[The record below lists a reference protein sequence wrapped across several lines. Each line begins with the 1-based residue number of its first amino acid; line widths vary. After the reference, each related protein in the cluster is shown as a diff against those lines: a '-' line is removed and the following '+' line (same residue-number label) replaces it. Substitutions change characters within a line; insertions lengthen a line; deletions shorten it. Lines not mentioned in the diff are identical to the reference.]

1 MTNVKNIKFPLVFDG
16 AMGTYY
22 PDKSTRV
29 MPECEMANLFDS
41 EVIFEIHREYVDAG
55 AMAIKTNTFQ
65 ANTVSLG
72 TNFSVVKNVI
82 EAGIDLAKRA
92 AAKTDTLVFADIG
105 PIPKTKEH
113 SIDEDLAEGKKIIDI
128 FLSKGINDF
137 LFETFS
143 DLDKLLDLAKYIKAK
158 DSDAFIITS
167 FAVGAD
173 GFTRTGEVGEDLI
186 FKAAESKDIDAV
198 GFNCVS
204 GPLRLRE
211 YIEKINLP
219 DKIISIM
226 PNGGYPTVIKNRTYY
241 SANKDY
247 FSNATLQ
254 FLEYGVQIIG
264 GCCGTRPEFIKEIT
278 ERISEYRY
286 TKVRPAKKKQFRL
299 DTPYTENL
307 FRNKL
312 EHGKKP
318 IVVEFDPPKDLNMK
332 KHMENVKALANAG
345 ADGITIADCP
355 VARVRVDASLTA
367 YKIKNEIGIE
377 PIVHMT
383 CRDRNVNA
391 SKALLLGLNL
401 ENILNIITI
410 TGDPVPTAEK
420 DEVKSVFQFNSTKFA
435 GMVADM
441 NEKVFTNEMNIGG
454 ALNLNANKFDLEIK
468 RAQAKEKAGV
478 NVFYTQP
485 VISKNAVENLKIAR
499 QELSAYIMGGVMP
512 IVSYNNAIFMN
523 SEASGIRLED
533 QVIDRYKNLDRDQ
546 ASKLAVEITAD
557 FMKEIEDH
565 VDGFYIITPFSRV
578 DIVGEL
584 IGIFKN

>member
-1 MTNVKNIKFPLVFDG
+1 MTKIQNIKFPLVFDG

-22 PDKSTRV
+22 PDKSKRV

-41 EVIFEIHREYVDAG
+41 EVIYEIHKEYVDAG

-72 TNFSVVKNVI
+72 TDFSVVKNVI
-82 EAGIDLAKRA
+82 EAGLSLAKRA
-92 AAKTDTLVFADIG
+92 VDKTETLVFADIG
-105 PIPKTKEH
+105 PIPGHDEN
-113 SIDEDLAEGKKIIDI
+113 SIDEHKEIIDI
-128 FLSKGINDF
+128 FLENGINDF

-143 DLDKLLDLAKYIKAK
+143 EIGTLKELAKYIKAK
-158 DSDAFIITS
+158 DEDAFIITS

-173 GFTRTGEVGEDLI
+173 GLTRTGEVGEDLLSE
-186 FKAAESKDIDAV
+186 AAKSTDIDAV

-219 DKIISIM
+219 EKIISIM

-264 GCCGTRPEFIKEIT
+264 GCCGTRPEFIREII

-286 TKVRPAKKKQFRL
+286 TKTRPEKKKHARL
-299 DTPYTENL
+299 ETPYTENL

-332 KHMENVKALANAG
+332 RYMENVKALSNSG

-355 VARVRVDASLTA
+355 VACVRVDASLTA

-435 GMVADM
+435 TLVSDM
-441 NEKVFTNEMNIGG
+441 NEKIFTNKMNIGG

-485 VISKNAVENLKIAR
+485 VISKTAVENLKIAR
-499 QELSAYIMGGVMP
+499 KELKSYIMGGVMP
-512 IVSYNNAIFMN
+512 IVSYKNALFMN
-523 SEASGIRLED
+523 SEASGIRLDDDIIE
-533 QVIDRYKNLDRDQ
+533 QYKGLEREE
-546 ASKLAVEITAD
+546 ASRLAVEITSD
-557 FMKEIEDH
+557 FMRQIEDY
-565 VDGFYIITPFSRV
+565 VDGYYIITPFSRV
-578 DIVGEL
+578 DIVGAL
-584 IGIFKN
+584 IKLFKK

>member
-1 MTNVKNIKFPLVFDG
+1 MTKIKNIKFPLVFDG

-22 PDKSTRV
+22 PDKSKRV

-41 EVIFEIHREYVDAG
+41 EVIYEIHKEYVDAG

-72 TNFSVVKNVI
+72 TDFSVVKNVI
-82 EAGIDLAKRA
+82 EAGISLAKKA
-92 AAKTDTLVFADIG
+92 VVKTETLVFADIG
-105 PIPKTKEH
+105 PIPGNDEK
-113 SIDEDLAEGKKIIDI
+113 SIDEHKEIIDI
-128 FLSKGINDF
+128 FLENGINDF

-143 DLDKLLDLAKYIKAK
+143 EIGTLKELAKYIKTK
-158 DSDAFIITS
+158 DEDAFIITS

-173 GFTRTGEVGEDLI
+173 GLTRTGEVGEDLLG
-186 FKAAESKDIDAV
+186 AAARSADIDAV

-219 DKIISIM
+219 EKIISIM

-264 GCCGTRPEFIKEIT
+264 GCCGTRPEFIREIT

-286 TKVRPAKKKQFRL
+286 TKTRPEKKKHARL
-299 DTPYTENL
+299 ETPYTENL

-332 KHMENVKALANAG
+332 RYMENVKALSNSG

-435 GMVADM
+435 ALVSDM
-441 NEKVFTNEMNIGG
+441 NEKVFTNKMNIGA
-454 ALNLNANKFDLEIK
+454 ALNINANKFDLEIK

-485 VISKNAVENLKIAR
+485 VISRTAVENLKIAR
-499 QELSAYIMGGVMP
+499 KELKSYIMGGVMP
-512 IVSYNNAIFMN
+512 IVSYKNALFMN
-523 SEASGIRLED
+523 SEASGIRLDDDIIE
-533 QVIDRYKNLDRDQ
+533 RYKGLEREA
-546 ASKLAVEITAD
+546 ASRLAVEITSD
-557 FMKEIEDH
+557 FMRQIADY
-565 VDGFYIITPFSRV
+565 VDGYYIITPFSRV
-578 DIVGEL
+578 EIVGEL
-584 IGIFKN
+584 VQLFKK

>member
-1 MTNVKNIKFPLVFDG
+1 MTKIQNIKFPLVFDG

-22 PDKSTRV
+22 PDKSKRV

-41 EVIFEIHREYVDAG
+41 EVIYEIHKEYVDAG

-72 TNFSVVKNVI
+72 TDFSVVKNVI
-82 EAGIDLAKRA
+82 EAGLSLAKKA
-92 AAKTDTLVFADIG
+92 VKNTETLVFADIG
-105 PIPKTKEH
+105 PIPGHDEN
-113 SIDEDLAEGKKIIDI
+113 SIDEHKEIIDI
-128 FLSKGINDF
+128 FLENGINGF

-143 DLDKLLDLAKYIKAK
+143 EIDKLKELAKYIKAK
-158 DSDAFIITS
+158 DEDAFIITS

-173 GFTRTGEVGEDLI
+173 GLTRTGEVGEDLLSE
-186 FKAAESKDIDAV
+186 AAKSADIDAV

-219 DKIISIM
+219 EKIISIM

-264 GCCGTRPEFIKEIT
+264 GCCGTRPEFIREIT

-286 TKVRPAKKKQFRL
+286 TKTRPEKKKHARL
-299 DTPYTENL
+299 ETPYTENL

-332 KHMENVKALANAG
+332 RYMENVKALSNSG

-435 GMVADM
+435 TLVSDM
-441 NEKVFTNEMNIGG
+441 NEKVFTNKMNIGG

-485 VISKNAVENLKIAR
+485 VISKTAVENLKIAR
-499 QELSAYIMGGVMP
+499 KELKSYIMGGVMP
-512 IVSYNNAIFMN
+512 IVSYKNALFMN
-523 SEASGIRLED
+523 SEASGIRLDDDIIE
-533 QVIDRYKNLDRDQ
+533 RYKGLEREE
-546 ASKLAVEITAD
+546 ASRLAVEITSD
-557 FMKEIEDH
+557 FMRKIEDY
-565 VDGFYIITPFSRV
+565 VDGYYIITPFSRV
-578 DIVGEL
+578 DIVGKL
-584 IGIFKN
+584 IQLFKSV

>member
-1 MTNVKNIKFPLVFDG
+1 MTKIKNIKFPLVFDG

-22 PDKSTRV
+22 PDKSKRV

-41 EVIFEIHREYVDAG
+41 EVIYEIHKEYVDAG

-65 ANTVSLG
+65 ANTISLG
-72 TNFSVVKNVI
+72 TDFSVVKNVI
-82 EAGIDLAKRA
+82 EAGISLAKKA
-92 AAKTDTLVFADIG
+92 VEKTETLVFADVG
-105 PIPKTKEH
+105 PIPGNDEKSIYEHKE
-113 SIDEDLAEGKKIIDI
+113 IIDI
-128 FLSKGINDF
+128 FLENGINDF

-143 DLDKLLDLAKYIKAK
+143 EIGTLKELAKYIKEK
-158 DSDAFIITS
+158 DEDAFIITS

-173 GFTRTGEVGEDLI
+173 GLTRTGEVGEDLLSE
-186 FKAAESKDIDAV
+186 AAKSADIDAV

-219 DKIISIM
+219 EKIISIM

-264 GCCGTRPEFIKEIT
+264 GCCGTRPEFIREIT

-286 TKVRPAKKKQFRL
+286 TKTRPEKKKHARL
-299 DTPYTENL
+299 ETPYTENL

-332 KHMENVKALANAG
+332 RYMENVKALSNSG

-420 DEVKSVFQFNSTKFA
+420 DEVKSVFQFNSKKFA
-435 GMVADM
+435 ALVSDM
-441 NEKVFTNEMNIGG
+441 NEKVFTNKMNIGA
-454 ALNLNANKFDLEIK
+454 ALNINANKFDLEIK

-485 VISKNAVENLKIAR
+485 VISRTAVENLKIAR
-499 QELSAYIMGGVMP
+499 KELKSYIMGGVMP
-512 IVSYNNAIFMN
+512 IVSYKNALFMN
-523 SEASGIRLED
+523 SEASGIRLDDE
-533 QVIDRYKNLDRDQ
+533 IIERYKGLEREA
-546 ASKLAVEITAD
+546 ASRLAVEITSD
-557 FMKEIEDH
+557 FMRQIADD
-565 VDGFYIITPFSRV
+565 VDGYYIITPFSRV
-578 DIVGEL
+578 EIVGEL
-584 IGIFKN
+584 IQLFKRV

>member
-1 MTNVKNIKFPLVFDG
+1 MTKIQNIKFPLVFDG

-22 PDKSTRV
+22 PDKSKRV

-41 EVIFEIHREYVDAG
+41 EVIYEIHKEYVDAG

-72 TNFSVVKNVI
+72 TDFSVVKNVI
-82 EAGIDLAKRA
+82 EAGLSLAKKA
-92 AAKTDTLVFADIG
+92 VKNTETLVFADIG
-105 PIPKTKEH
+105 PIPGHDEN
-113 SIDEDLAEGKKIIDI
+113 SIDEHKEIIDI
-128 FLSKGINDF
+128 FLENGINDF

-143 DLDKLLDLAKYIKAK
+143 EIDKLKELAKYIKAK
-158 DSDAFIITS
+158 DEDAFIITS

-173 GFTRTGEVGEDLI
+173 GLTRTGEVGEDLLSE
-186 FKAAESKDIDAV
+186 AAKSADIDAV

-219 DKIISIM
+219 EKIISIM

-264 GCCGTRPEFIKEIT
+264 GCCGTRPEFIREIT

-286 TKVRPAKKKQFRL
+286 TKTRPEKKKHARL
-299 DTPYTENL
+299 ETPYTENL

-332 KHMENVKALANAG
+332 RYMENVKALSNSG

-435 GMVADM
+435 TLVSDM
-441 NEKVFTNEMNIGG
+441 NEKIFTNKMNIGG

-485 VISKNAVENLKIAR
+485 VISKTAVENLKIAR
-499 QELSAYIMGGVMP
+499 KELKSYIMGGVMP
-512 IVSYNNAIFMN
+512 IVSYKNALFMN
-523 SEASGIRLED
+523 SEASGIRLDDEIIE
-533 QVIDRYKNLDRDQ
+533 QYKGLEREE
-546 ASKLAVEITAD
+546 ASRLAVEITSD
-557 FMKEIEDH
+557 FMRKIEDY
-565 VDGFYIITPFSRV
+565 VDGYYIITPFSRV

-584 IGIFKN
+584 IQLFKK

>member
-1 MTNVKNIKFPLVFDG
+1 MTKIQNIKFPLVFDG

-22 PDKSTRV
+22 PDKSKRV

-41 EVIFEIHREYVDAG
+41 EVIYEIHKEYVDAG

-72 TNFSVVKNVI
+72 TDFSVVKNVI
-82 EAGIDLAKRA
+82 EAGLSLAKRA
-92 AAKTDTLVFADIG
+92 VDKTETLVFADIG
-105 PIPKTKEH
+105 PIPGHDEN
-113 SIDEDLAEGKKIIDI
+113 SIDEHKEIIDI
-128 FLSKGINDF
+128 FLENGINDF

-143 DLDKLLDLAKYIKAK
+143 EIGTLKELAKYIKAK
-158 DSDAFIITS
+158 DEDAFIITS

-173 GFTRTGEVGEDLI
+173 GLTRTGEVGEDLLSE
-186 FKAAESKDIDAV
+186 AAKSTDIDAV

-219 DKIISIM
+219 EKIISIM

-264 GCCGTRPEFIKEIT
+264 GCCGTRPEFIREIT

-286 TKVRPAKKKQFRL
+286 TKTRPEKKKHARL
-299 DTPYTENL
+299 ETPYTENL

-332 KHMENVKALANAG
+332 RYMENVKALSNSG

-435 GMVADM
+435 TLVSDM
-441 NEKVFTNEMNIGG
+441 NEKIFTNKMNIGG

-485 VISKNAVENLKIAR
+485 VISKTAVENLKIAR
-499 QELSAYIMGGVMP
+499 KELKSYIMGGVMP
-512 IVSYNNAIFMN
+512 IVSYKNALFMN
-523 SEASGIRLED
+523 SEASGIRLDDEIIE
-533 QVIDRYKNLDRDQ
+533 QYKGLEREE
-546 ASKLAVEITAD
+546 ASRLAVEITSD
-557 FMKEIEDH
+557 FMRQIADD
-565 VDGFYIITPFSRV
+565 VDGYYIITPFSRV

-584 IGIFKN
+584 IQLFKK

>member
-1 MTNVKNIKFPLVFDG
+1 MTKIQNIKFPLVFDG

-22 PDKSTRV
+22 PDKSKRV

-41 EVIFEIHREYVDAG
+41 EVIYEIHKEYVDAG

-72 TNFSVVKNVI
+72 TDFSVVKNVI
-82 EAGIDLAKRA
+82 EAGLSLAKKA
-92 AAKTDTLVFADIG
+92 VKNTETLVFADIG
-105 PIPKTKEH
+105 PIPGHDEN
-113 SIDEDLAEGKKIIDI
+113 SIDEHKEIIDI
-128 FLSKGINDF
+128 FLENGINDF

-143 DLDKLLDLAKYIKAK
+143 EIGTLKELAKYIKAK
-158 DSDAFIITS
+158 DENAFIITS

-173 GFTRTGEVGEDLI
+173 GLTRTGEVGEDLLSE
-186 FKAAESKDIDAV
+186 AAKSTDIDAV

-219 DKIISIM
+219 EKIISIM

-264 GCCGTRPEFIKEIT
+264 GCCGTRPEFIREII

-286 TKVRPAKKKQFRL
+286 TKTRPEKKKHARL
-299 DTPYTENL
+299 ETPYTENL

-332 KHMENVKALANAG
+332 RYMENVKALSNSG

-435 GMVADM
+435 TLVSDM
-441 NEKVFTNEMNIGG
+441 NEKVFTNKMNIGG

-485 VISKNAVENLKIAR
+485 VISKTAVENLKIAR
-499 QELSAYIMGGVMP
+499 KELKSYIMGGVMP
-512 IVSYNNAIFMN
+512 IVSYKNALFMN
-523 SEASGIRLED
+523 SEASGIRLDDDIIE
-533 QVIDRYKNLDRDQ
+533 QYKGLEREE
-546 ASKLAVEITAD
+546 ASHLAVEITSD
-557 FMKEIEDH
+557 FMRQIADD
-565 VDGFYIITPFSRV
+565 VDGYYIITPFSRV
-578 DIVGEL
+578 DIVGKL
-584 IGIFKN
+584 IQLFKTR

>member
-1 MTNVKNIKFPLVFDG
+1 MTKIQNIKFPLVFDG

-22 PDKSTRV
+22 PDKSKRV

-41 EVIFEIHREYVDAG
+41 EVIYEIHKEYVDAG

-72 TNFSVVKNVI
+72 TDFLVVKNVI
-82 EAGIDLAKRA
+82 EAGLSLAKRA
-92 AAKTDTLVFADIG
+92 VDKTGTLVFADIG
-105 PIPKTKEH
+105 PIPGHDEN
-113 SIDEDLAEGKKIIDI
+113 SIDEHKEIIDI
-128 FLSKGINDF
+128 FLENGINDF

-143 DLDKLLDLAKYIKAK
+143 EIGTLKELAKYIKEK
-158 DSDAFIITS
+158 DEDAFIITS

-173 GFTRTGEVGEDLI
+173 GLTRTGEVGEDLLSE
-186 FKAAESKDIDAV
+186 AAKSVEIDAV

-219 DKIISIM
+219 EKIISIM

-264 GCCGTRPEFIKEIT
+264 GCCGTRPEFIREII

-286 TKVRPAKKKQFRL
+286 TKTRPEKKKHARL
-299 DTPYTENL
+299 ETPYTENL

-332 KHMENVKALANAG
+332 RYMENVKALSNSG

-435 GMVADM
+435 TLVSDM
-441 NEKVFTNEMNIGG
+441 NEKVFTNKMNIGG

-485 VISKNAVENLKIAR
+485 VISKTAVENLKIAR
-499 QELSAYIMGGVMP
+499 KELKSYIMGGVMP
-512 IVSYNNAIFMN
+512 IVSYKNALFMN
-523 SEASGIRLED
+523 SEASGIRLDDE
-533 QVIDRYKNLDRDQ
+533 IIERYKGLEREE
-546 ASKLAVEITAD
+546 ASRLAVEITSD
-557 FMKEIEDH
+557 FMRQIADY
-565 VDGFYIITPFSRV
+565 VDGYYIITPFSRV
-578 DIVGEL
+578 EIVGEL
-584 IGIFKN
+584 IQLFKTR

>member
-1 MTNVKNIKFPLVFDG
+1 MTKIKNIKFPLVFDG

-22 PDKSTRV
+22 PDKSKRV

-41 EVIFEIHREYVDAG
+41 EVIYEIHKEYVDAG

-72 TNFSVVKNVI
+72 TDFSVVKNVI
-82 EAGIDLAKRA
+82 EAGISLAKKA
-92 AAKTDTLVFADIG
+92 VEKTETLVFADVG
-105 PIPKTKEH
+105 PIPGNDEK
-113 SIDEDLAEGKKIIDI
+113 SIDEHKEIIDI
-128 FLSKGINDF
+128 FLENGINDF

-143 DLDKLLDLAKYIKAK
+143 EIGTLKELAKYIKEK
-158 DSDAFIITS
+158 DEDAFIITS

-173 GFTRTGEVGEDLI
+173 GLTRTGEVGEDLLSE
-186 FKAAESKDIDAV
+186 AAKSADIDAV

-219 DKIISIM
+219 EKIISIM

-264 GCCGTRPEFIKEIT
+264 GCCGTRPEFIREIT

-286 TKVRPAKKKQFRL
+286 TKTRPEKKKHARL
-299 DTPYTENL
+299 ETPYTENL

-332 KHMENVKALANAG
+332 RYMENVKALSNSG

-420 DEVKSVFQFNSTKFA
+420 DEVKSVFQFNSKKFA
-435 GMVADM
+435 ALVSDM
-441 NEKVFTNEMNIGG
+441 NEKVFTNKMNIGA
-454 ALNLNANKFDLEIK
+454 ALNINANKFDLEIK

-485 VISKNAVENLKIAR
+485 VISRTAVENLKIAR
-499 QELSAYIMGGVMP
+499 KELKSYIMGGVMP
-512 IVSYNNAIFMN
+512 IVSYKNALFMN
-523 SEASGIRLED
+523 SEASGIRLDDEIIE
-533 QVIDRYKNLDRDQ
+533 QYKGLEREA
-546 ASKLAVEITAD
+546 ASRLAVEITSD
-557 FMKEIEDH
+557 FMRQIEDY
-565 VDGFYIITPFSRV
+565 VDGYYIITPFSRV
-578 DIVGEL
+578 EIVGEL
-584 IGIFKN
+584 IQLFKSV

>member
-1 MTNVKNIKFPLVFDG
+1 MTKIQNIKFPLVFDG

-22 PDKSTRV
+22 PDKSKRV

-41 EVIFEIHREYVDAG
+41 EVIYEIHKEYVDAG

-72 TNFSVVKNVI
+72 TDFSVVKNVI
-82 EAGIDLAKRA
+82 EAGISLAKKA
-92 AAKTDTLVFADIG
+92 VVETETLVFADVG
-105 PIPKTKEH
+105 PIPGNDEK
-113 SIDEDLAEGKKIIDI
+113 SIDEHKEIIDI
-128 FLSKGINDF
+128 FLENGINDF

-143 DLDKLLDLAKYIKAK
+143 EIGTLKELAKYIKEK
-158 DSDAFIITS
+158 DEDAFIITS

-173 GFTRTGEVGEDLI
+173 GLTRTGEVGEDLLSE
-186 FKAAESKDIDAV
+186 AAKSADIDAV

-219 DKIISIM
+219 EKIISIM

-264 GCCGTRPEFIKEIT
+264 GCCGTRPEFIREIT

-286 TKVRPAKKKQFRL
+286 TKTRPEKKKHARL
-299 DTPYTENL
+299 ETPYTENL

-332 KHMENVKALANAG
+332 RYKENVKALSNSG

-435 GMVADM
+435 ALVSDM
-441 NEKVFTNEMNIGG
+441 NEKVFTNKMNIG
-454 ALNLNANKFDLEIK
+454 AAININANKFDLEIK

-485 VISKNAVENLKIAR
+485 AISRTAVENLKIAR
-499 QELSAYIMGGVMP
+499 KELKSYIMGGVMP
-512 IVSYNNAIFMN
+512 IVSYKNALFMN
-523 SEASGIRLED
+523 SEASGIRLDDE
-533 QVIDRYKNLDRDQ
+533 IIERYKGLEREA
-546 ASKLAVEITAD
+546 ASRLAVEITSD
-557 FMKEIEDH
+557 FMRQIADD
-565 VDGFYIITPFSRV
+565 VDGYYIITPFSRV
-578 DIVGEL
+578 EIVGEL
-584 IGIFKN
+584 VQLFKRG

>member
-1 MTNVKNIKFPLVFDG
+1 MTKIKNIKFPLVFDG

-22 PDKSTRV
+22 PDKSKRV

-41 EVIFEIHREYVDAG
+41 EVIYEIHKEYVNAG

-72 TNFSVVKNVI
+72 TDFSVVKNVI
-82 EAGIDLAKRA
+82 EAGISLAKKA
-92 AAKTDTLVFADIG
+92 VEKTETLVFADIG
-105 PIPKTKEH
+105 PIPGNDEK
-113 SIDEDLAEGKKIIDI
+113 SIDEHKEIIDI
-128 FLSKGINDF
+128 FLENGINDF

-143 DLDKLLDLAKYIKAK
+143 EIGTLKELAKYIKTK
-158 DSDAFIITS
+158 DEDAFIITS

-173 GFTRTGEVGEDLI
+173 GLTRTGEVGEDLLSEVA
-186 FKAAESKDIDAV
+186 KSAEIDAV

-219 DKIISIM
+219 EKIISIM

-264 GCCGTRPEFIKEIT
+264 GCCGTRPEFIREIT

-286 TKVRPAKKKQFRL
+286 TKTRPEKKKHARL
-299 DTPYTENL
+299 ETPYTENL

-332 KHMENVKALANAG
+332 RYMENVKALSNSG

-435 GMVADM
+435 ALVSDM
-441 NEKVFTNEMNIGG
+441 NEKIFTNKMNIGA
-454 ALNLNANKFDLEIK
+454 ALNINANKFDLEIK

-485 VISKNAVENLKIAR
+485 VISKTAVENLKIAR
-499 QELSAYIMGGVMP
+499 KELKSYIMGGVMP
-512 IVSYNNAIFMN
+512 IVSYKNALFMN
-523 SEASGIRLED
+523 SEASGIRLDDE
-533 QVIDRYKNLDRDQ
+533 IIERYKGLEREA
-546 ASKLAVEITAD
+546 ASRLAVEITSD
-557 FMKEIEDH
+557 FMRQIADD
-565 VDGFYIITPFSRV
+565 VDGYYIITPFSRV
-578 DIVGEL
+578 EIVGKL
-584 IGIFKN
+584 IQLFKSV

>member
-1 MTNVKNIKFPLVFDG
+1 MTKIKNIKFPLVFDG

-22 PDKSTRV
+22 PDKSKRV

-41 EVIFEIHREYVDAG
+41 EVIYEIHKEYVDAG

-72 TNFSVVKNVI
+72 TDFSVVKNVI
-82 EAGIDLAKRA
+82 EAGISLAKKA
-92 AAKTDTLVFADIG
+92 VEKTETLVFADVG
-105 PIPKTKEH
+105 PIPGNDEK
-113 SIDEDLAEGKKIIDI
+113 SIDEHKEIIDI
-128 FLSKGINDF
+128 FLENGINDF

-143 DLDKLLDLAKYIKAK
+143 EIGTLKELAKYIKEK
-158 DSDAFIITS
+158 DEDAFIITS

-173 GFTRTGEVGEDLI
+173 GLTRTGEVGEDLLSE
-186 FKAAESKDIDAV
+186 AAKSADIDAV

-219 DKIISIM
+219 EKIISIM

-264 GCCGTRPEFIKEIT
+264 GCCGTRPEFIREIT

-286 TKVRPAKKKQFRL
+286 TKTRPEKKKHARL
-299 DTPYTENL
+299 ETPYTENL

-332 KHMENVKALANAG
+332 RYMENLKALSNSG

-435 GMVADM
+435 ALVSDM
-441 NEKVFTNEMNIGG
+441 NEKIFTNKMNIGA
-454 ALNLNANKFDLEIK
+454 ALNINANKFDLEIK

-485 VISKNAVENLKIAR
+485 VISRTAVENLKIAR
-499 QELSAYIMGGVMP
+499 KELKSYIMGGVMP
-512 IVSYNNAIFMN
+512 IVSYKNALFMN
-523 SEASGIRLED
+523 SEASGIRLDDE
-533 QVIDRYKNLDRDQ
+533 IIERYKGLEREA
-546 ASKLAVEITAD
+546 ASRLAVEITSD
-557 FMKEIEDH
+557 FMRQIADD
-565 VDGFYIITPFSRV
+565 VDGYYIITPFSRV
-578 DIVGEL
+578 EIVGEL
-584 IGIFKN
+584 IQLFKRV

>member
-1 MTNVKNIKFPLVFDG
+1 MTKIKNIKFPLVFDG

-22 PDKSTRV
+22 PDKSKRV

-41 EVIFEIHREYVDAG
+41 EVIYEIHKEYVDAG

-65 ANTVSLG
+65 ANTISLG
-72 TNFSVVKNVI
+72 TDFSVVKNVI
-82 EAGIDLAKRA
+82 EAGISLAKKA
-92 AAKTDTLVFADIG
+92 VEKTETLVFADIG
-105 PIPKTKEH
+105 PIPGNNEK
-113 SIDEDLAEGKKIIDI
+113 SIDEHKEIVDI
-128 FLSKGINDF
+128 FLENGINDF

-143 DLDKLLDLAKYIKAK
+143 EIGTLKELTKYIKTK
-158 DSDAFIITS
+158 DEDAFIITS

-173 GFTRTGEVGEDLI
+173 GLTRTGEVGEDLLSE
-186 FKAAESKDIDAV
+186 AAKSAEIDAV

-219 DKIISIM
+219 EKIISIM

-264 GCCGTRPEFIKEIT
+264 GCCGTRPEFIREIT

-286 TKVRPAKKKQFRL
+286 TKTRPEKKKHARL
-299 DTPYTENL
+299 ETPYTENL

-332 KHMENVKALANAG
+332 RYMDNVKALSNSG

-435 GMVADM
+435 ALVSDM
-441 NEKVFTNEMNIGG
+441 NEKIFTNKMNIGA
-454 ALNLNANKFDLEIK
+454 ALNINANKFDLEIK

-485 VISKNAVENLKIAR
+485 VISKTAVENLKIAR
-499 QELSAYIMGGVMP
+499 KELKSYIMGGVMP
-512 IVSYNNAIFMN
+512 IVSYKNALFMN
-523 SEASGIRLED
+523 SEASGIRLDDE
-533 QVIDRYKNLDRDQ
+533 IIERYKGLEREA
-546 ASKLAVEITAD
+546 ASRLAVEITSD
-557 FMKEIEDH
+557 FMRQIADD
-565 VDGFYIITPFSRV
+565 VDGYYIITPFSRV
-578 DIVGEL
+578 EIVGKL
-584 IGIFKN
+584 IQLFKSV

>member
-1 MTNVKNIKFPLVFDG
+1 MTKIQNIKFPLVFDG

-22 PDKSTRV
+22 PDKSKRV

-41 EVIFEIHREYVDAG
+41 EVIYEIHKEYVDAG

-72 TNFSVVKNVI
+72 TDFSVVKNVI
-82 EAGIDLAKRA
+82 EAGLSLAKKA
-92 AAKTDTLVFADIG
+92 VKNTETLVFADIG
-105 PIPKTKEH
+105 PIPGHDEN
-113 SIDEDLAEGKKIIDI
+113 SIDEHKEIIDI
-128 FLSKGINDF
+128 FLENGINDF

-143 DLDKLLDLAKYIKAK
+143 EIDKLKELAKYIKAK
-158 DSDAFIITS
+158 AEDAFIITS

-173 GFTRTGEVGEDLI
+173 GLTRTGEVGEDLLSE
-186 FKAAESKDIDAV
+186 AAKSADIDAV

-219 DKIISIM
+219 EKIISIM

-264 GCCGTRPEFIKEIT
+264 GCCGTRPEFIREIT

-286 TKVRPAKKKQFRL
+286 TKTRPEKKKHARL
-299 DTPYTENL
+299 ETPYTENL

-332 KHMENVKALANAG
+332 RYMENVKALSNSG

-435 GMVADM
+435 TLVSDM
-441 NEKVFTNEMNIGG
+441 NEKVFTNKMNIGG

-485 VISKNAVENLKIAR
+485 VISRTAVENLKIAR
-499 QELSAYIMGGVMP
+499 KELKSYIMGGVMP
-512 IVSYNNAIFMN
+512 IVSYKNALFMN
-523 SEASGIRLED
+523 SEASGIRLDDE
-533 QVIDRYKNLDRDQ
+533 IIERYKGLEREA
-546 ASKLAVEITAD
+546 ASRLAVEITSD
-557 FMKEIEDH
+557 FMRQIEDY
-565 VDGFYIITPFSRV
+565 VDGYYIITPFSRV
-578 DIVGEL
+578 EIVGEL
-584 IGIFKN
+584 IQLFKSV

>member
-1 MTNVKNIKFPLVFDG
+1 MTKIQNIKFPLVFDG

-22 PDKSTRV
+22 PDKSKRV

-41 EVIFEIHREYVDAG
+41 EVIYEIHKEYVDAG

-72 TNFSVVKNVI
+72 TDFSVVKNVI
-82 EAGIDLAKRA
+82 EAGLSLAKKA
-92 AAKTDTLVFADIG
+92 VKNTETLVFADIG
-105 PIPKTKEH
+105 PIPGHDEN
-113 SIDEDLAEGKKIIDI
+113 SIDEHKEIIDI
-128 FLSKGINDF
+128 FLENGINDF

-143 DLDKLLDLAKYIKAK
+143 EIGTLKELAKYIKAK
-158 DSDAFIITS
+158 DEDAFIITS

-173 GFTRTGEVGEDLI
+173 GLTRTGEVGEDLLSE
-186 FKAAESKDIDAV
+186 AAKSTDIDAV

-211 YIEKINLP
+211 YIEKIKLP
-219 DKIISIM
+219 EKIISIM

-264 GCCGTRPEFIKEIT
+264 GCCGTRPEFIREIT

-286 TKVRPAKKKQFRL
+286 TKTRPEKKKHARL
-299 DTPYTENL
+299 ETPYTENL

-332 KHMENVKALANAG
+332 RYMENVKALSNSG

-435 GMVADM
+435 ALVSDM
-441 NEKVFTNEMNIGG
+441 NEKIFTNKMNIGG

-485 VISKNAVENLKIAR
+485 VISKTAVENLNIAR
-499 QELSAYIMGGVMP
+499 RELKSYIMGGVMP
-512 IVSYNNAIFMN
+512 IVSYKNALFMN
-523 SEASGIRLED
+523 SEASGIRLDDDIIE
-533 QVIDRYKNLDRDQ
+533 QYKGLEREE
-546 ASKLAVEITAD
+546 ASRLAVEITSD
-557 FMKEIEDH
+557 FMRQIADD
-565 VDGFYIITPFSRV
+565 VDGYYIITPFSRV

-584 IGIFKN
+584 IQLFKLR

>member
-1 MTNVKNIKFPLVFDG
+1 MTKIQNIKFPLVFDG

-22 PDKSTRV
+22 PDKSKRV

-41 EVIFEIHREYVDAG
+41 EVIYEIHKEYVDAG

-72 TNFSVVKNVI
+72 TDFEVVKNVI
-82 EAGIDLAKRA
+82 EAGLSLAKKA
-92 AAKTDTLVFADIG
+92 VKNTETLVFADIG
-105 PIPKTKEH
+105 PIPGQDEN
-113 SIDEDLAEGKKIIDI
+113 SIDEQKEIIDI
-128 FLSKGINDF
+128 FLENGINDF

-143 DLDKLLDLAKYIKAK
+143 EIGTLKELAKYIKEK
-158 DSDAFIITS
+158 DENAFIITS

-173 GFTRTGEVGEDLI
+173 GLTRTGDVGEDLLNE
-186 FKAAESKDIDAV
+186 AAKSADIDAV

-204 GPLRLRE
+204 GPLRLKE

-219 DKIISIM
+219 EKIISIM

-254 FLEYGVQIIG
+254 FLEYGMQIIG
-264 GCCGTRPEFIKEIT
+264 GCCGTRPEFIREIT

-286 TKVRPAKKKQFRL
+286 TKTRPTKKKHTRL
-299 DTPYTENL
+299 ETPYTENL

-332 KHMENVKALANAG
+332 RYMENVKALSNSG

-410 TGDPVPTAEK
+410 TGDPVPAAEK

-435 GMVADM
+435 ALVSDM
-441 NEKVFTNEMNIGG
+441 NEKVFTNKMNIGG

-468 RAQAKEKAGV
+468 RAQAKEKAGM

-485 VISKNAVENLKIAR
+485 VISKAAVENLKIAR
-499 QELSAYIMGGVMP
+499 RELKSYIMGGVMP
-512 IVSYNNAIFMN
+512 IVSYKNALFMN
-523 SEASGIRLED
+523 SEATGIRLDDDIIE
-533 QVIDRYKNLDRDQ
+533 QYRGLEREE
-546 ASKLAVEITAD
+546 ASRLAVEITSD
-557 FMKEIEDH
+557 FMRQIEDDI
-565 VDGFYIITPFSRV
+565 DGYYIITPFSRV

-584 IGIFKN
+584 IQLFKRK

>member
-1 MTNVKNIKFPLVFDG
+1 MTKIKNIKFPLVFDG

-22 PDKSTRV
+22 PDKSKRV

-41 EVIFEIHREYVDAG
+41 EVIYEIHKEYVDAG

-72 TNFSVVKNVI
+72 TDFSVVKNVI
-82 EAGIDLAKRA
+82 EAGISLAKKA
-92 AAKTDTLVFADIG
+92 VEKTETLVFADVG
-105 PIPKTKEH
+105 PIPENDEK
-113 SIDEDLAEGKKIIDI
+113 SIDEHKEIIDI
-128 FLSKGINDF
+128 FLENGINDF

-143 DLDKLLDLAKYIKAK
+143 EIGTLKELAKYIKEK
-158 DSDAFIITS
+158 DEDAFIITS

-173 GFTRTGEVGEDLI
+173 GLTRTGEVGEDLLSE
-186 FKAAESKDIDAV
+186 AAKSAEIDAV

-219 DKIISIM
+219 EKTISIM

-264 GCCGTRPEFIKEIT
+264 GCCGTRPEFIREIT

-286 TKVRPAKKKQFRL
+286 TKTRPEKKKHARL
-299 DTPYTENL
+299 ETPYTENL

-332 KHMENVKALANAG
+332 RYMENVKALSNSG

-435 GMVADM
+435 ALVSDM
-441 NEKVFTNEMNIGG
+441 NEKVFTNKMNIGA
-454 ALNLNANKFDLEIK
+454 ALNINANKFDLEIK

-485 VISKNAVENLKIAR
+485 VISKIAVENLKIAR
-499 QELSAYIMGGVMP
+499 KELKSYIMGGVMP
-512 IVSYNNAIFMN
+512 IVSYKNALFMN
-523 SEASGIRLED
+523 SEASGIRLDDE
-533 QVIDRYKNLDRDQ
+533 IIERYKGLEREA
-546 ASKLAVEITAD
+546 ASRLAVEITSD
-557 FMKEIEDH
+557 FMRQIADD
-565 VDGFYIITPFSRV
+565 VDGYYIITPFSRV
-578 DIVGEL
+578 EIVGEL
-584 IGIFKN
+584 VQLFKAK

>member
-1 MTNVKNIKFPLVFDG
+1 MTKIKNIKFPLVFDG

-22 PDKSTRV
+22 PDKSKRV

-41 EVIFEIHREYVDAG
+41 EVIYEIHKEYVDAG

-72 TNFSVVKNVI
+72 TDFSVVKNVI
-82 EAGIDLAKRA
+82 EAGISLAKKA
-92 AAKTDTLVFADIG
+92 VEKTETLVFADIG
-105 PIPKTKEH
+105 PIPGNNEK
-113 SIDEDLAEGKKIIDI
+113 SIDEHKEIIDI
-128 FLSKGINDF
+128 FLENGINDF

-143 DLDKLLDLAKYIKAK
+143 EIGTLKELAKYIKTK
-158 DSDAFIITS
+158 DEDAFIITS

-173 GFTRTGEVGEDLI
+173 GLTRTGEVGEDLLSEVA
-186 FKAAESKDIDAV
+186 KSAEIDAV

-219 DKIISIM
+219 EKIISIM

-264 GCCGTRPEFIKEIT
+264 GCCGTRPEFIREIT

-286 TKVRPAKKKQFRL
+286 TKTRPEKKKHARL
-299 DTPYTENL
+299 ETPYTENL

-332 KHMENVKALANAG
+332 RYMENVKALSNSG

-435 GMVADM
+435 ALVSDM
-441 NEKVFTNEMNIGG
+441 NEKVFTNKMNIGA
-454 ALNLNANKFDLEIK
+454 ALNINANKFDLEIK

-485 VISKNAVENLKIAR
+485 VISKTAVENLKIAR
-499 QELSAYIMGGVMP
+499 KELKSYIMGGVMP
-512 IVSYNNAIFMN
+512 IVSYKNALFMN
-523 SEASGIRLED
+523 SEASGIRLDDE
-533 QVIDRYKNLDRDQ
+533 IIERYKGLEREA
-546 ASKLAVEITAD
+546 ASRLAVEITSD
-557 FMKEIEDH
+557 FMRQIADD
-565 VDGFYIITPFSRV
+565 VDGYYIITPFSRV
-578 DIVGEL
+578 EIVGEL
-584 IGIFKN
+584 IQLFKK

>member
-1 MTNVKNIKFPLVFDG
+1 MTKIKNIKFPLVFDG

-22 PDKSTRV
+22 PDKSKRV

-41 EVIFEIHREYVDAG
+41 EVIYEIHKEYVDAG

-65 ANTVSLG
+65 ANTISLG
-72 TNFSVVKNVI
+72 TDFSVVKNVI
-82 EAGIDLAKRA
+82 EAGISLAKKA
-92 AAKTDTLVFADIG
+92 VEKTETLVFADVG
-105 PIPKTKEH
+105 PIPGNDEK
-113 SIDEDLAEGKKIIDI
+113 SIDEHKEIIDI
-128 FLSKGINDF
+128 FLENGINDF

-143 DLDKLLDLAKYIKAK
+143 EIGTLKELAKYIKEK
-158 DSDAFIITS
+158 DEDAFIITS

-173 GFTRTGEVGEDLI
+173 GLTRTVEVGEDLLSE
-186 FKAAESKDIDAV
+186 AAKSADIDAV

-219 DKIISIM
+219 EKIISIM

-264 GCCGTRPEFIKEIT
+264 GCCGTRPEFIREIT

-286 TKVRPAKKKQFRL
+286 TKTRPEKKKHARL
-299 DTPYTENL
+299 ETPYTENL

-332 KHMENVKALANAG
+332 RYMENVKALSNSG

-435 GMVADM
+435 ALVSDM
-441 NEKVFTNEMNIGG
+441 NEKVFTNKMNIGA
-454 ALNLNANKFDLEIK
+454 ALNINANKFDLEIK

-485 VISKNAVENLKIAR
+485 VISKTAVENLKIAR
-499 QELSAYIMGGVMP
+499 KELKSYIMGGVMP
-512 IVSYNNAIFMN
+512 IVSYKNALFMN
-523 SEASGIRLED
+523 SEASGIRLDDE
-533 QVIDRYKNLDRDQ
+533 IIERYKGLEREA
-546 ASKLAVEITAD
+546 ASRLAVEITSD
-557 FMKEIEDH
+557 FMRQIADD
-565 VDGFYIITPFSRV
+565 VDGYYIITPFSRV
-578 DIVGEL
+578 EIVGEL
-584 IGIFKN
+584 VQLFKK

>member
-1 MTNVKNIKFPLVFDG
+1 MTKIQNIKFPLVFDG

-22 PDKSTRV
+22 PDKSKRV

-41 EVIFEIHREYVDAG
+41 EVIYEIHKEYVDAG

-72 TNFSVVKNVI
+72 TDFSVVKNVI
-82 EAGIDLAKRA
+82 EAGLSLAKRA
-92 AAKTDTLVFADIG
+92 VKNTETLVFADIG
-105 PIPKTKEH
+105 PIPGHDEN
-113 SIDEDLAEGKKIIDI
+113 SIDEHKEIIDI
-128 FLSKGINDF
+128 FLENGINDF

-143 DLDKLLDLAKYIKAK
+143 EIGTLKELAKYIKAK
-158 DSDAFIITS
+158 DEDAFIITS

-173 GFTRTGEVGEDLI
+173 GLTRTGEVGEDLLSE
-186 FKAAESKDIDAV
+186 AAKSADIDAV

-219 DKIISIM
+219 EKIISIM

-264 GCCGTRPEFIKEIT
+264 GCCGTRPEFIREIT

-286 TKVRPAKKKQFRL
+286 TKTRPEKKKHARL
-299 DTPYTENL
+299 ETPYTENL

-332 KHMENVKALANAG
+332 RYMENVKALSNSG

-435 GMVADM
+435 TLVSDM
-441 NEKVFTNEMNIGG
+441 NEKVFTNKMNIGG

-485 VISKNAVENLKIAR
+485 VISKTAVENLKIAR
-499 QELSAYIMGGVMP
+499 KELKSYIMGGVMP
-512 IVSYNNAIFMN
+512 IVSYNNALFMN
-523 SEASGIRLED
+523 SEASGIRLDDDIIE
-533 QVIDRYKNLDRDQ
+533 QYKGLEREE
-546 ASKLAVEITAD
+546 ASRLAVEITSD
-557 FMKEIEDH
+557 FMRQIEDY
-565 VDGFYIITPFSRV
+565 VDGYYIITPFSRV
-578 DIVGEL
+578 DIVGKL
-584 IGIFKN
+584 IQLFKSV

>member
-1 MTNVKNIKFPLVFDG
+1 MTKIKNIKFPLVFDG

-22 PDKSTRV
+22 PDKSKRV

-41 EVIFEIHREYVDAG
+41 EVIYEIHKEYVDAG

-72 TNFSVVKNVI
+72 TDFSVVKNVI
-82 EAGIDLAKRA
+82 EAGISLAKKA
-92 AAKTDTLVFADIG
+92 VEKTETLVFADIG
-105 PIPKTKEH
+105 PIPGHDEN
-113 SIDEDLAEGKKIIDI
+113 SIDEHKEIIDI
-128 FLSKGINDF
+128 FLENGINDF

-143 DLDKLLDLAKYIKAK
+143 EIGTLKELAKYIKEK
-158 DSDAFIITS
+158 DEDAFIITS

-173 GFTRTGEVGEDLI
+173 GLTRTGEVGEDLLSEVA
-186 FKAAESKDIDAV
+186 KSAEIDAV

-219 DKIISIM
+219 EKIISIM

-264 GCCGTRPEFIKEIT
+264 GCCGTRPEFIREIT

-286 TKVRPAKKKQFRL
+286 TKTRPEKKKHARL
-299 DTPYTENL
+299 ETPYTENL

-332 KHMENVKALANAG
+332 RYMENVKALSNSG

-435 GMVADM
+435 ALVSDM
-441 NEKVFTNEMNIGG
+441 NEKVFTNKMNIGA
-454 ALNLNANKFDLEIK
+454 ALNINANKFDLEIK

-485 VISKNAVENLKIAR
+485 AISRTAVENLKIAR
-499 QELSAYIMGGVMP
+499 KELKSYIMGGVMP
-512 IVSYNNAIFMN
+512 IVSYKNALFMN
-523 SEASGIRLED
+523 SEASGIRLDDEIIE
-533 QVIDRYKNLDRDQ
+533 QYKGLEREE
-546 ASKLAVEITAD
+546 ASRLAVEITSD
-557 FMKEIEDH
+557 FMRQIADD
-565 VDGFYIITPFSRV
+565 VDGYYIITPFSRV

-584 IGIFKN
+584 IQLFKRV

>member
-1 MTNVKNIKFPLVFDG
+1 MTKIQNIKFPLVFDG

-22 PDKSTRV
+22 PDKSKRV

-41 EVIFEIHREYVDAG
+41 EVIYEIHKEYVDAG

-65 ANTVSLG
+65 ANTISLG
-72 TNFSVVKNVI
+72 TDFSVVKNVI
-82 EAGIDLAKRA
+82 EAGLSLAKKA
-92 AAKTDTLVFADIG
+92 VKNTETLVFADIG
-105 PIPKTKEH
+105 PIPGHDEN
-113 SIDEDLAEGKKIIDI
+113 SIDEHKEIIDI
-128 FLSKGINDF
+128 FLENGINDF

-143 DLDKLLDLAKYIKAK
+143 EIGTLKELAKYIKAK
-158 DSDAFIITS
+158 DEDAFIITS

-173 GFTRTGEVGEDLI
+173 GLTRTGEVGEDLLSE
-186 FKAAESKDIDAV
+186 AAKSTDIDAV

-219 DKIISIM
+219 EKIISIM

-264 GCCGTRPEFIKEIT
+264 GCCGTRPEFIREIT

-286 TKVRPAKKKQFRL
+286 TKTRPEKKKHARL
-299 DTPYTENL
+299 ETPYTENL

-332 KHMENVKALANAG
+332 RYMENVKALSNSG

-435 GMVADM
+435 TLVSDM
-441 NEKVFTNEMNIGG
+441 NEKVFTNKMNIGG

-485 VISKNAVENLKIAR
+485 VISKTAVENLKIAR
-499 QELSAYIMGGVMP
+499 KELKSYIMGGVMP
-512 IVSYNNAIFMN
+512 IVSYKNALFMN
-523 SEASGIRLED
+523 SEASGIRLDDEIIE
-533 QVIDRYKNLDRDQ
+533 QYKGLEREE
-546 ASKLAVEITAD
+546 ASRLAVEITSD
-557 FMKEIEDH
+557 FMRQIADD
-565 VDGFYIITPFSRV
+565 VDGYYIITPFSRV

-584 IGIFKN
+584 IKLFKRV

>member
-1 MTNVKNIKFPLVFDG
+1 MTKIKNIKFPLVFDG

-22 PDKSTRV
+22 PDKSKRV

-41 EVIFEIHREYVDAG
+41 EVIYEIHKEYVDAG

-72 TNFSVVKNVI
+72 TDFSVVKNVI
-82 EAGIDLAKRA
+82 EAGISLAKKA
-92 AAKTDTLVFADIG
+92 VEKTETLVFADIG
-105 PIPKTKEH
+105 PIPGNNEK
-113 SIDEDLAEGKKIIDI
+113 SIDEHKEIIDI
-128 FLSKGINDF
+128 FLENGINDF

-143 DLDKLLDLAKYIKAK
+143 EIGTLKELAKYIKTK
-158 DSDAFIITS
+158 DEDAFIITS

-173 GFTRTGEVGEDLI
+173 GLTRTGEVGEDLLSE
-186 FKAAESKDIDAV
+186 AAKSAEIDAV

-219 DKIISIM
+219 EKIISIM

-264 GCCGTRPEFIKEIT
+264 GCCGTRPEFIREIT

-286 TKVRPAKKKQFRL
+286 TKTRPEKKKHARL
-299 DTPYTENL
+299 ETPYTENL

-332 KHMENVKALANAG
+332 RYMENVKALSNSG

-435 GMVADM
+435 ALVSDM
-441 NEKVFTNEMNIGG
+441 NEKVFTNKMNIGA
-454 ALNLNANKFDLEIK
+454 ALNINANKFDLEIK

-485 VISKNAVENLKIAR
+485 VISRTAVENLKIAR
-499 QELSAYIMGGVMP
+499 KELKSYIMGGVMP
-512 IVSYNNAIFMN
+512 IVSYKNALFMN
-523 SEASGIRLED
+523 SEASGIRLDDE
-533 QVIDRYKNLDRDQ
+533 IIERYKGLEREA
-546 ASKLAVEITAD
+546 ASRLAVEITSD
-557 FMKEIEDH
+557 FMRQIADD
-565 VDGFYIITPFSRV
+565 VDGYYIITPFSRV
-578 DIVGEL
+578 EIVGEL
-584 IGIFKN
+584 IQLFKRV

>member
-1 MTNVKNIKFPLVFDG
+1 MTKIKNIKFPLVFDG

-22 PDKSTRV
+22 PDKSKRV

-41 EVIFEIHREYVDAG
+41 EVIYEIHKEYVDAG

-72 TNFSVVKNVI
+72 TDFSVVKNVI
-82 EAGIDLAKRA
+82 EAGISLAKKA
-92 AAKTDTLVFADIG
+92 VEKTETLVFADIG
-105 PIPKTKEH
+105 PIPGHDEN
-113 SIDEDLAEGKKIIDI
+113 SIDEHKEIIDI
-128 FLSKGINDF
+128 FLENGINDF

-143 DLDKLLDLAKYIKAK
+143 EIGTLKELAKYIKEK
-158 DSDAFIITS
+158 DEDAFIITS

-173 GFTRTGEVGEDLI
+173 GLTRTGEVGEDLLSE
-186 FKAAESKDIDAV
+186 AAKSADIDAV

-219 DKIISIM
+219 EKIISIM

-264 GCCGTRPEFIKEIT
+264 GCCGTRPEFIREIT

-286 TKVRPAKKKQFRL
+286 TKTRPEKKKHARL
-299 DTPYTENL
+299 ETPYTENL

-332 KHMENVKALANAG
+332 RYMENVKALSNSG

-435 GMVADM
+435 ALVSDM
-441 NEKVFTNEMNIGG
+441 NEKVFTNKMNIGA
-454 ALNLNANKFDLEIK
+454 ALNINANKFDLEIK

-485 VISKNAVENLKIAR
+485 VISKTAVENLKIAR
-499 QELSAYIMGGVMP
+499 KELKSYIMGGVMP
-512 IVSYNNAIFMN
+512 IVSYKNALFMN
-523 SEASGIRLED
+523 SEASGIRLDDE
-533 QVIDRYKNLDRDQ
+533 IIERYKGLEREA
-546 ASKLAVEITAD
+546 ASRLAVEITSD
-557 FMKEIEDH
+557 FMRQIADD
-565 VDGFYIITPFSRV
+565 VDGYYIITPFSRV
-578 DIVGEL
+578 EIVGKL
-584 IGIFKN
+584 IQLFKSV

>member
-1 MTNVKNIKFPLVFDG
+1 MTKIQNIKFPLVFDG

-22 PDKSTRV
+22 PDKSKRV

-41 EVIFEIHREYVDAG
+41 EVIYEIHKEYVDAG

-72 TNFSVVKNVI
+72 TDFSVVKNVI
-82 EAGIDLAKRA
+82 EAGLSLAKRA
-92 AAKTDTLVFADIG
+92 VKNTETLVFADIG
-105 PIPKTKEH
+105 PIPGHDEN
-113 SIDEDLAEGKKIIDI
+113 SIDEHKEIIDI
-128 FLSKGINDF
+128 FLENGINDF

-143 DLDKLLDLAKYIKAK
+143 EIGTLKELAKYIKAK
-158 DSDAFIITS
+158 DEDAFIITS

-173 GFTRTGEVGEDLI
+173 GLTRTGEVGEDLLSE
-186 FKAAESKDIDAV
+186 AAKSVEIDAV

-219 DKIISIM
+219 EKIISIM

-264 GCCGTRPEFIKEIT
+264 GCCGTRPEFIREII

-286 TKVRPAKKKQFRL
+286 TKTRPEKKKHARL
-299 DTPYTENL
+299 ETPYTENL

-332 KHMENVKALANAG
+332 RYMENVKALSNSG

-435 GMVADM
+435 TLVSDM
-441 NEKVFTNEMNIGG
+441 NEKVFTNKMNIGG

-485 VISKNAVENLKIAR
+485 VISKTAVENLKIAR
-499 QELSAYIMGGVMP
+499 KELKSYIMGGVMP
-512 IVSYNNAIFMN
+512 IVSYKNALFMN
-523 SEASGIRLED
+523 SEASGIRLDDEIIE
-533 QVIDRYKNLDRDQ
+533 QYKGLEREA
-546 ASKLAVEITAD
+546 ASRLAVEITSD
-557 FMKEIEDH
+557 FMRQIEDY
-565 VDGFYIITPFSRV
+565 VDGYYIITPFSRV

-584 IGIFKN
+584 IQLFKSV

>member
-1 MTNVKNIKFPLVFDG
+1 MTKIQNIKFPLVFDG

-22 PDKSTRV
+22 PDKSKRV

-41 EVIFEIHREYVDAG
+41 EVIYEIHKEYVDAG

-72 TNFSVVKNVI
+72 TDFSVVKNVI
-82 EAGIDLAKRA
+82 EAGLSLAKRA
-92 AAKTDTLVFADIG
+92 VKNTETLVFADIG
-105 PIPKTKEH
+105 PIPGHDEN
-113 SIDEDLAEGKKIIDI
+113 SIDEHKEIIDI
-128 FLSKGINDF
+128 FLENGINDF

-143 DLDKLLDLAKYIKAK
+143 EIGTLKELAKYIKAK
-158 DSDAFIITS
+158 DEDAFIITS

-173 GFTRTGEVGEDLI
+173 GLTRTGEVGEDLLSE
-186 FKAAESKDIDAV
+186 AAKSADIDAV

-219 DKIISIM
+219 EKIISIM

-264 GCCGTRPEFIKEIT
+264 GCCGTRPEFIREIT

-286 TKVRPAKKKQFRL
+286 TKTRPEKKKHARL
-299 DTPYTENL
+299 ETPYTENL

-332 KHMENVKALANAG
+332 RYMENVKALSNSG

-435 GMVADM
+435 TLVSDM
-441 NEKVFTNEMNIGG
+441 NEKVFTNKMNIGG

-485 VISKNAVENLKIAR
+485 VISKTAVENLKIAR
-499 QELSAYIMGGVMP
+499 KELKSYIMGGVMP
-512 IVSYNNAIFMN
+512 IVSYKNALFMN
-523 SEASGIRLED
+523 SEASGIRLDDDIIE
-533 QVIDRYKNLDRDQ
+533 QYKGLEREE
-546 ASKLAVEITAD
+546 ASRLAVEITSD
-557 FMKEIEDH
+557 FMRQIEDY
-565 VDGFYIITPFSRV
+565 VDGYYIITPFSRV
-578 DIVGEL
+578 DIVGKL
-584 IGIFKN
+584 IQLFKSV

>member
-1 MTNVKNIKFPLVFDG
+1 MTKIKNIKFPLVFDG

-22 PDKSTRV
+22 PDKSKRV

-41 EVIFEIHREYVDAG
+41 EVIYEIHKEYVDAG

-72 TNFSVVKNVI
+72 TDFSVVKNVI
-82 EAGIDLAKRA
+82 EAGISLAKKA
-92 AAKTDTLVFADIG
+92 VEKTETLVFADIG
-105 PIPKTKEH
+105 PIPGNNEK
-113 SIDEDLAEGKKIIDI
+113 SIDEHKEIIDI
-128 FLSKGINDF
+128 FLENGINDF

-143 DLDKLLDLAKYIKAK
+143 EIGTLKELAKYIKTK
-158 DSDAFIITS
+158 DEDAFIITS

-173 GFTRTGEVGEDLI
+173 GLTRTGEVGEDLLSE
-186 FKAAESKDIDAV
+186 AAKSADIDAV

-219 DKIISIM
+219 EKIISIM

-264 GCCGTRPEFIKEIT
+264 GCCGTRPEFIREIT

-286 TKVRPAKKKQFRL
+286 TKMRPEKKKHARL
-299 DTPYTENL
+299 ETPYTENL

-332 KHMENVKALANAG
+332 RYMENVKALSNSG

-435 GMVADM
+435 ALVSDM
-441 NEKVFTNEMNIGG
+441 NEKVFTNKMNIGA
-454 ALNLNANKFDLEIK
+454 ALNINANKFDLEIK

-485 VISKNAVENLKIAR
+485 VISRTAVENLKIAR
-499 QELSAYIMGGVMP
+499 KELKSYIMGGVMP
-512 IVSYNNAIFMN
+512 IVSYKNALFMN
-523 SEASGIRLED
+523 SEASGIRLDDE
-533 QVIDRYKNLDRDQ
+533 IIERYKGLEREA
-546 ASKLAVEITAD
+546 ASRLAVEITSD
-557 FMKEIEDH
+557 FMRQIADD
-565 VDGFYIITPFSRV
+565 VDGYYIITPFSRV
-578 DIVGEL
+578 EIVGEL
-584 IGIFKN
+584 IQLFKRV

>member
-1 MTNVKNIKFPLVFDG
+1 MTKIKNIKFPLVFDG

-22 PDKSTRV
+22 PDKSKRV

-41 EVIFEIHREYVDAG
+41 EVIYEIHKEYVDAG

-72 TNFSVVKNVI
+72 TDFSVVKNVI
-82 EAGIDLAKRA
+82 EAGISLAKKA
-92 AAKTDTLVFADIG
+92 VVKTETLVFADIG
-105 PIPKTKEH
+105 PIPGNDEK
-113 SIDEDLAEGKKIIDI
+113 SIDEHKEIIDI
-128 FLSKGINDF
+128 FLENGINDF

-143 DLDKLLDLAKYIKAK
+143 EIGTLKELAKYIKTK
-158 DSDAFIITS
+158 DEDAFIITS

-173 GFTRTGEVGEDLI
+173 GLTRTGEVGEDLLSE
-186 FKAAESKDIDAV
+186 AAKSADIDAV

-219 DKIISIM
+219 EKIISIM

-264 GCCGTRPEFIKEIT
+264 GCCGTRPEFIREIT

-286 TKVRPAKKKQFRL
+286 TKTRPEKKKHARL
-299 DTPYTENL
+299 ETPYTENL

-332 KHMENVKALANAG
+332 RYMENVKALSNSG

-435 GMVADM
+435 ALVSDM
-441 NEKVFTNEMNIGG
+441 NEKIFTNKMNIGA
-454 ALNLNANKFDLEIK
+454 ALNINANKFDLEIK

-485 VISKNAVENLKIAR
+485 VISRTAVENLKIAR
-499 QELSAYIMGGVMP
+499 KELKSYIMGGVMP
-512 IVSYNNAIFMN
+512 IVSYKNALFMN
-523 SEASGIRLED
+523 SEASGIRLDDE
-533 QVIDRYKNLDRDQ
+533 IIERYKGLEREA
-546 ASKLAVEITAD
+546 ASRLAVEITSD
-557 FMKEIEDH
+557 FMRQIEDD
-565 VDGFYIITPFSRV
+565 VDGYYIITPFSRV
-578 DIVGEL
+578 EIVGEL
-584 IGIFKN
+584 VQLFKK

>member
-1 MTNVKNIKFPLVFDG
+1 MTKIQNIKFPLVFDG

-22 PDKSTRV
+22 PDKSKRV

-41 EVIFEIHREYVDAG
+41 EVIYEIHKEYVDAG

-72 TNFSVVKNVI
+72 TDFSVVKNVI
-82 EAGIDLAKRA
+82 EAGLSLAKRA
-92 AAKTDTLVFADIG
+92 VKNTETLVFADIG
-105 PIPKTKEH
+105 PIPGHDEN
-113 SIDEDLAEGKKIIDI
+113 SIDEHKEIIDI
-128 FLSKGINDF
+128 FLENGINDF

-143 DLDKLLDLAKYIKAK
+143 EIGTLKELAKYIKAK
-158 DSDAFIITS
+158 DENAFIITS

-173 GFTRTGEVGEDLI
+173 GLTRTGEVGEDLLSE
-186 FKAAESKDIDAV
+186 AAKSVEIDAV

-219 DKIISIM
+219 EKIISIM

-264 GCCGTRPEFIKEIT
+264 GCCGTRPEFIREIT

-286 TKVRPAKKKQFRL
+286 TKTRPEKKKHARL
-299 DTPYTENL
+299 ETPYTENL

-332 KHMENVKALANAG
+332 RYMENVKALSNSG

-435 GMVADM
+435 TLVSDM
-441 NEKVFTNEMNIGG
+441 NEKVFTNKMNIGG

-485 VISKNAVENLKIAR
+485 VISKTAVENLKIAR
-499 QELSAYIMGGVMP
+499 KELKSYIMGGVMP
-512 IVSYNNAIFMN
+512 IVSYKNALFMN
-523 SEASGIRLED
+523 SEASGIRLDDEIIE
-533 QVIDRYKNLDRDQ
+533 QYKGLEREE
-546 ASKLAVEITAD
+546 ASRLAVEITSD
-557 FMKEIEDH
+557 FMRQIADY
-565 VDGFYIITPFSRV
+565 VDGYYIITPFSRV

-584 IGIFKN
+584 IQLFKRV

>member
-1 MTNVKNIKFPLVFDG
+1 MTKIQNIKFPLVFDG

-22 PDKSTRV
+22 PDKSKRV

-41 EVIFEIHREYVDAG
+41 EVIYEIHKEYVDAG

-72 TNFSVVKNVI
+72 TDFSVVKNVI
-82 EAGIDLAKRA
+82 EAGLSLAKKA
-92 AAKTDTLVFADIG
+92 VKNTETLVFADIG
-105 PIPKTKEH
+105 PIPGHDEN
-113 SIDEDLAEGKKIIDI
+113 SIDEHKEIIDI
-128 FLSKGINDF
+128 FLENGINDF

-143 DLDKLLDLAKYIKAK
+143 EIGTLKELAKYIKAK
-158 DSDAFIITS
+158 DDNAFIITS

-173 GFTRTGEVGEDLI
+173 GLTRTGEVGEDLLSE
-186 FKAAESKDIDAV
+186 AAKSADIDAV

-219 DKIISIM
+219 EKIISIM

-264 GCCGTRPEFIKEIT
+264 GCCGTRPEFIREIT

-286 TKVRPAKKKQFRL
+286 TKTRPEKKKHARL
-299 DTPYTENL
+299 ETPYTENL

-332 KHMENVKALANAG
+332 RYMENVKALSNSG

-435 GMVADM
+435 TLVSDM
-441 NEKVFTNEMNIGG
+441 NEKVFTNKMNIGG

-485 VISKNAVENLKIAR
+485 VISKTAVENLKIAR
-499 QELSAYIMGGVMP
+499 KELKSYIMGGVMP
-512 IVSYNNAIFMN
+512 IVSYKNALFMN
-523 SEASGIRLED
+523 SEASGIRLDDEIIE
-533 QVIDRYKNLDRDQ
+533 QYKGLEREE
-546 ASKLAVEITAD
+546 ASRLAVEITSD
-557 FMKEIEDH
+557 FMRQIEDY
-565 VDGFYIITPFSRV
+565 VDGYYIITPFSRV
-578 DIVGEL
+578 DIVGKL
-584 IGIFKN
+584 IQLFKK

>member
-1 MTNVKNIKFPLVFDG
+1 MTKIQNIKFPLVFDG

-22 PDKSTRV
+22 PDKSKRV
-29 MPECEMANLFDS
+29 MPECEMANLFDL
-41 EVIFEIHREYVDAG
+41 EVIYEIHKEYVDAG

-72 TNFSVVKNVI
+72 TDFSVVKNVI
-82 EAGIDLAKRA
+82 EAGLSLAKRA
-92 AAKTDTLVFADIG
+92 VDKTGTLVFADIG
-105 PIPKTKEH
+105 PIPGHDEN
-113 SIDEDLAEGKKIIDI
+113 SIDEHKEIIDI
-128 FLSKGINDF
+128 FLENGINDF

-143 DLDKLLDLAKYIKAK
+143 EIDKLKELAKYIKAK
-158 DSDAFIITS
+158 DEDAFIITS

-173 GFTRTGEVGEDLI
+173 GLTRTGEVGEDLLSE
-186 FKAAESKDIDAV
+186 AAKSTDIDAV

-219 DKIISIM
+219 EKIISIM

-264 GCCGTRPEFIKEIT
+264 GCCGTRPEFIREIT

-286 TKVRPAKKKQFRL
+286 TKTRPEKKKHARL
-299 DTPYTENL
+299 ETPYTENL

-332 KHMENVKALANAG
+332 RYMENVKTLSNSG

-435 GMVADM
+435 TLVSDM
-441 NEKVFTNEMNIGG
+441 NEKVFTNKMNIGG

-485 VISKNAVENLKIAR
+485 VISKTAVENLKIAR
-499 QELSAYIMGGVMP
+499 KELKSYIMGGVMP
-512 IVSYNNAIFMN
+512 IVSYKNALFMN
-523 SEASGIRLED
+523 SEASGIRLDDEIIE
-533 QVIDRYKNLDRDQ
+533 QYKGLEREE
-546 ASKLAVEITAD
+546 ASRLAVEITSD
-557 FMKEIEDH
+557 FMRKIEDY
-565 VDGFYIITPFSRV
+565 VDGYYIITPFSRV
-578 DIVGEL
+578 DIVGKL
-584 IGIFKN
+584 IQLFKSV

>member
-1 MTNVKNIKFPLVFDG
+1 MTKIQNIKFPLVFDG

-22 PDKSTRV
+22 PDKSKRV

-41 EVIFEIHREYVDAG
+41 EVIYEIHKEYVDAG

-72 TNFSVVKNVI
+72 TDFSVVKNVI
-82 EAGIDLAKRA
+82 EAGLSLAKRA
-92 AAKTDTLVFADIG
+92 VKNTETLVFADIG
-105 PIPKTKEH
+105 PIPGHDEN
-113 SIDEDLAEGKKIIDI
+113 SIDEHKRIIDI
-128 FLSKGINDF
+128 FLENGINDF

-143 DLDKLLDLAKYIKAK
+143 EIGTLKELAKYIKEK
-158 DSDAFIITS
+158 DEDAFIITS

-173 GFTRTGEVGEDLI
+173 GLTRTGEVGEDLLSE
-186 FKAAESKDIDAV
+186 AAKSAEIDAV

-219 DKIISIM
+219 EKIISIM

-264 GCCGTRPEFIKEIT
+264 GCCGTRPEFIREIT

-286 TKVRPAKKKQFRL
+286 TKTRPEKKKHARL
-299 DTPYTENL
+299 ETPYTENL

-332 KHMENVKALANAG
+332 RYMENVKALSNSG

-435 GMVADM
+435 ALVSDM
-441 NEKVFTNEMNIGG
+441 NEKIFTNKMNIGA
-454 ALNLNANKFDLEIK
+454 ALNINANKFDLEIK

-485 VISKNAVENLKIAR
+485 VISKTAVENLKIAR
-499 QELSAYIMGGVMP
+499 KELKSYIMGGVMP
-512 IVSYNNAIFMN
+512 IVSYKNALFMN
-523 SEASGIRLED
+523 SEASGIRLDDE
-533 QVIDRYKNLDRDQ
+533 IIERYKGLEREA
-546 ASKLAVEITAD
+546 ASRLAVEITSD
-557 FMKEIEDH
+557 FMRQIADD
-565 VDGFYIITPFSRV
+565 VDGYYIITPFSRV
-578 DIVGEL
+578 EIVGEL
-584 IGIFKN
+584 VQLFKK

>member
-1 MTNVKNIKFPLVFDG
+1 MTKIKNIKFPLVFDG

-22 PDKSTRV
+22 PDKSKRV

-41 EVIFEIHREYVDAG
+41 EVIYEIHKEYVNAG

-72 TNFSVVKNVI
+72 TDFSVVKNVI
-82 EAGIDLAKRA
+82 EAGISLAKKA
-92 AAKTDTLVFADIG
+92 VEKTETLVFADVG
-105 PIPKTKEH
+105 PIPGNDEK
-113 SIDEDLAEGKKIIDI
+113 SIDEHKEIIDI
-128 FLSKGINDF
+128 FLENGINDF

-143 DLDKLLDLAKYIKAK
+143 EIGTLKELAKYIKTK
-158 DSDAFIITS
+158 DEDAFIITS

-173 GFTRTGEVGEDLI
+173 GLTRTGEVGEDLLSE
-186 FKAAESKDIDAV
+186 AAKSADIDAV

-219 DKIISIM
+219 EKIISIM

-264 GCCGTRPEFIKEIT
+264 GCCGTRPEFIREIT

-286 TKVRPAKKKQFRL
+286 TKTRPEKKKHARL
-299 DTPYTENL
+299 ETPYTENL

-332 KHMENVKALANAG
+332 RYMENVKALSNSG

-420 DEVKSVFQFNSTKFA
+420 DEVKSVFQFNSKKFA
-435 GMVADM
+435 ALVSDM
-441 NEKVFTNEMNIGG
+441 NEKIFTNKMNIGA
-454 ALNLNANKFDLEIK
+454 ALNINANKFDLEIK

-485 VISKNAVENLKIAR
+485 AISRTAVENLKIAR
-499 QELSAYIMGGVMP
+499 KELKSYIMGGVMP
-512 IVSYNNAIFMN
+512 IVSYKNALFMN
-523 SEASGIRLED
+523 SEASGIRLDDE
-533 QVIDRYKNLDRDQ
+533 IIERYKGLEREA
-546 ASKLAVEITAD
+546 ASRLAVEITSD
-557 FMKEIEDH
+557 FMRQIADD
-565 VDGFYIITPFSRV
+565 VDGYYIITPFSRV
-578 DIVGEL
+578 EIVGKL
-584 IGIFKN
+584 IQLFKAK

>member
-1 MTNVKNIKFPLVFDG
+1 MTKIKNIKFPLVFDG

-22 PDKSTRV
+22 PDKSKRV

-41 EVIFEIHREYVDAG
+41 EVIYEIHKEYVDAG

-72 TNFSVVKNVI
+72 TDFSVVKNVI
-82 EAGIDLAKRA
+82 EAGISLAKKA
-92 AAKTDTLVFADIG
+92 VVKTETLVFANIG
-105 PIPKTKEH
+105 PIPGNNEK
-113 SIDEDLAEGKKIIDI
+113 SIDEHKEIIDI
-128 FLSKGINDF
+128 FLENGINDF

-143 DLDKLLDLAKYIKAK
+143 EIGTLKELAKYIKEK
-158 DSDAFIITS
+158 DEDAFIITS

-173 GFTRTGEVGEDLI
+173 GLTRTGEVGEDLLSE
-186 FKAAESKDIDAV
+186 AAKSADIDAV

-219 DKIISIM
+219 EKIISIM

-264 GCCGTRPEFIKEIT
+264 GCCGTRPEFIREIT

-286 TKVRPAKKKQFRL
+286 TKTRPEKKKHARL
-299 DTPYTENL
+299 ETPYTENL

-332 KHMENVKALANAG
+332 RYMENVKALSNSG

-420 DEVKSVFQFNSTKFA
+420 DEVKSVFQFNSKKFA
-435 GMVADM
+435 ALVSDM
-441 NEKVFTNEMNIGG
+441 NEKVFTNKMNIGA
-454 ALNLNANKFDLEIK
+454 ALNINANKFDLEIK

-485 VISKNAVENLKIAR
+485 VISRTAVENLKIAR
-499 QELSAYIMGGVMP
+499 KELKSYIMGGVMP
-512 IVSYNNAIFMN
+512 IVSYKNALFMN
-523 SEASGIRLED
+523 SEASGIRLDDE
-533 QVIDRYKNLDRDQ
+533 IIERYKGLEREA
-546 ASKLAVEITAD
+546 ASRLAVEITSD
-557 FMKEIEDH
+557 FMRQIADD
-565 VDGFYIITPFSRV
+565 VDGYYIITPFSRV
-578 DIVGEL
+578 EIVGEL
-584 IGIFKN
+584 IQLFKRV

>member
-1 MTNVKNIKFPLVFDG
+1 MTKIQNIKFPLVFDG

-22 PDKSTRV
+22 PDKSKRV

-41 EVIFEIHREYVDAG
+41 EVIYEIHKEYVDAG

-72 TNFSVVKNVI
+72 TDFSVVKNVI
-82 EAGIDLAKRA
+82 EAGLSLAKKA
-92 AAKTDTLVFADIG
+92 VKNTVTLVFADIG
-105 PIPKTKEH
+105 PIPGNDEK
-113 SIDEDLAEGKKIIDI
+113 SIDEHKEIIDI
-128 FLSKGINDF
+128 FLENGINDF

-143 DLDKLLDLAKYIKAK
+143 EIGTLKELAKYIKAK
-158 DSDAFIITS
+158 DENAFIITS

-173 GFTRTGEVGEDLI
+173 GLTRTGEVGEDLLSE
-186 FKAAESKDIDAV
+186 AAKSADIDAV

-219 DKIISIM
+219 EKIISIM

-264 GCCGTRPEFIKEIT
+264 GCCGTRPEFIREII

-286 TKVRPAKKKQFRL
+286 TKTRPEKKKHARL
-299 DTPYTENL
+299 ETPYTENL

-332 KHMENVKALANAG
+332 RYMENVKALSNSG

-435 GMVADM
+435 TLVSDM
-441 NEKVFTNEMNIGG
+441 NEKVFTNKMNIGG

-485 VISKNAVENLKIAR
+485 VISKTAVENLKIAR
-499 QELSAYIMGGVMP
+499 KELKSYIMGGVMP
-512 IVSYNNAIFMN
+512 IVSYKNALFMN
-523 SEASGIRLED
+523 SEASGIRLDDDIIE
-533 QVIDRYKNLDRDQ
+533 QYKGLEREE
-546 ASKLAVEITAD
+546 ASHLAVEITSD
-557 FMKEIEDH
+557 FMRQIADD
-565 VDGFYIITPFSRV
+565 VDGYYIITPFSRV

-584 IGIFKN
+584 IKLFKK

>member
-1 MTNVKNIKFPLVFDG
+1 MTKIKNIKFPLVFDG

-22 PDKSTRV
+22 PDKSKRV

-41 EVIFEIHREYVDAG
+41 EVIYEIHKEYVDAG

-72 TNFSVVKNVI
+72 TDFSVVKNVI
-82 EAGIDLAKRA
+82 EAGISLAKKA
-92 AAKTDTLVFADIG
+92 VEKTETLVFADIG
-105 PIPKTKEH
+105 PIPGNNEK
-113 SIDEDLAEGKKIIDI
+113 SIDEHKEIIDI
-128 FLSKGINDF
+128 FLENGINDF

-143 DLDKLLDLAKYIKAK
+143 EIGTLKELAKYIKAK
-158 DSDAFIITS
+158 DEDAFIITS

-173 GFTRTGEVGEDLI
+173 GLTRTGEVGEDLLSE
-186 FKAAESKDIDAV
+186 AAKSAEIDAV

-219 DKIISIM
+219 EKIISIM

-264 GCCGTRPEFIKEIT
+264 GCCGTRPEFIREIT

-286 TKVRPAKKKQFRL
+286 TKTRPEKKKHARL
-299 DTPYTENL
+299 ETPYTENL

-332 KHMENVKALANAG
+332 RYMENVKALSNSG

-435 GMVADM
+435 ALVSDM
-441 NEKVFTNEMNIGG
+441 NEKIFTNKMNIGA
-454 ALNLNANKFDLEIK
+454 ALNINANKFDLEIK

-485 VISKNAVENLKIAR
+485 VISKTAVENLKIAR
-499 QELSAYIMGGVMP
+499 KELKSYIMGGVMP
-512 IVSYNNAIFMN
+512 IVSYKNALFMN
-523 SEASGIRLED
+523 SEASGIRLDDE
-533 QVIDRYKNLDRDQ
+533 IIERYKGLEREA
-546 ASKLAVEITAD
+546 ASRLAVEITSD
-557 FMKEIEDH
+557 FMKQIADD
-565 VDGFYIITPFSRV
+565 VDGYYIITPFSRV

-584 IGIFKN
+584 IQLFKN

>member
-1 MTNVKNIKFPLVFDG
+1 MTKIKNIKFPLVFDG

-22 PDKSTRV
+22 PDKSKRV

-41 EVIFEIHREYVDAG
+41 EVIYEIHKEYVDAG

-72 TNFSVVKNVI
+72 TDFSVVKNVI
-82 EAGIDLAKRA
+82 EAGISLAKKA
-92 AAKTDTLVFADIG
+92 VEKTETLVFADIG
-105 PIPKTKEH
+105 PIPGNNEK
-113 SIDEDLAEGKKIIDI
+113 SIDEHKEIVDI
-128 FLSKGINDF
+128 FLENGINDF

-143 DLDKLLDLAKYIKAK
+143 EIGTLKELAKYIKTK
-158 DSDAFIITS
+158 DEDAFIITS

-173 GFTRTGEVGEDLI
+173 GLTRTGEVGEDLLSE
-186 FKAAESKDIDAV
+186 AAKSAEIDAV

-219 DKIISIM
+219 EKIISIM

-264 GCCGTRPEFIKEIT
+264 GCCGTRPEFIREIT

-286 TKVRPAKKKQFRL
+286 TKTRPEKKKHARL
-299 DTPYTENL
+299 ETPYTENL

-332 KHMENVKALANAG
+332 RYMENVKALSNSG

-435 GMVADM
+435 ALVSDM
-441 NEKVFTNEMNIGG
+441 NEKVFTNKMNIGA
-454 ALNLNANKFDLEIK
+454 ALNINANKFDLEIK

-485 VISKNAVENLKIAR
+485 VISRTAVENLKIAR
-499 QELSAYIMGGVMP
+499 KELKSYIMGGVMP
-512 IVSYNNAIFMN
+512 IVSYKNALFMN
-523 SEASGIRLED
+523 SEASGIRLDDE
-533 QVIDRYKNLDRDQ
+533 IIERYKGLEREA
-546 ASKLAVEITAD
+546 ASRLAVEITSD
-557 FMKEIEDH
+557 FMRQIADD
-565 VDGFYIITPFSRV
+565 VDGYYIITPFSRV
-578 DIVGEL
+578 EIVGEL
-584 IGIFKN
+584 VQLFKK